1 MAVQTLLCCLTTRA
15 LVLPLPTS
23 EALFSSL
30 TVCCGMAEMAAME
43 ALSGLRGGKPLASV
57 RSALPK
63 EAAVYELICL
73 ILARQLK
80 SQQCLRALDSLY
92 NLENINTIIC
102 TERLLGSLETCK
114 FPFLYAIDPD

>member
-1 MAVQTLLCCLTTRA
+1 MLFLATSKALLN
-15 LVLPLPTS
+15 
-23 EALFSSL
+23 SL
-30 TVCCGMAEMAAME
+30 TVSCCMAKMAATE
-43 ALSGLRGGKPLASV
+43 ALGGLRGGKPLASV

-73 ILARQLK
+73 LLARQLK

-102 TERLLGSLETCK
+102 TERLLSSLETCK